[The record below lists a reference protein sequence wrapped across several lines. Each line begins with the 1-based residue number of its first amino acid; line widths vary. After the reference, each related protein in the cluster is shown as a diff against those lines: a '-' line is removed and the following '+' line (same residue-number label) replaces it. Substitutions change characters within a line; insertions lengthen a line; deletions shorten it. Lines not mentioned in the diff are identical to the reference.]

1 MGWFI
6 TINPSEYD
14 IINDFK
20 NLKTKSLKREINVSI
35 DDVVYIY
42 LTGDYRIFKYK
53 CKVSKVDLE
62 SMTLELIGGL
72 DSPLYSY
79 ERLSKHGFVI
89 SKEQDKILRET
100 KKYIDLVQK
109 LENAEELNPDE
120 HDGSYELVRET
131 INGYAN
137 MKNLDNVDYRDLN
150 LVYLMSVGTWKH
162 SIDVKKKSIDNSH
175 LPELEKERLKALID
189 KLWNQAQSGYY
200 TNKSNSKPCIGMFG
214 TGFYSFEGKT
224 DINSPRNFI
233 QMCIDIKDENDD
245 DIIFNRCKEV
255 LNIDFKGMKA
265 ASASMILH
273 CLKPMTFPV
282 FNSNMGSGN
291 IFSYLGIELKSKY
304 EIYTYIDNVQLVK
317 KFRDSY
323 FNIKNYRI
331 FDQLAYLINTDID
344 YLSVLSYLEKY
355 AGVAYSNPNNKDL
368 DATKK
373 AEYNKVKN
381 ESKKAVSQMKKM
393 VELCKQKFGLDYCEQ
408 IIWLDGSYTKTK
420 RYLWAQMKYKEYDK
434 CRESISISVEKPVG
448 AKHAKYRFVLELK
461 DWQANSNDLEKYHRH
476 LELPTAIDSK
486 LVFLLVSNELNE
498 AKVLDEDI
506 SVIREKVQ
514 NGTYQRVQR
523 ARVIEWFEDLT
534 NEEIE
539 QAMLEAVE
547 ELIPYYEYVIGK
559 KDFVKEDE
567 ISYNDTNTNINN
579 FDKNMILYGPPGTG
593 KTYNSVIYAV
603 AICDN
608 LLLDEVKKMPYEH
621 VLKRYN
627 ELKGTENRISFTTFH
642 QSYGYEEFIEGIKPK
657 MDDSGNDIS
666 YSIKDGIFK
675 SFCNIAGKDEKRRP
689 YVFVID
695 EINRGN
701 ISKIFGE
708 LITLIE
714 TTKRKNEKEAMA
726 AILPYSNK
734 LFSVPNNVYIIGT
747 MNTADRSIAL
757 LDTALRRRFQFEE
770 MMPDSQVL
778 IDIGANKIVENGYE
792 LDVAKM
798 LNCINQRIE
807 FLYDREHTIGHA
819 FFVGLKDEPTISKLS
834 SIFKKSII
842 PLLQEYFYEDYSKI
856 MMVLGDNGKMNDEH
870 KFILE
875 TTANINSIFRGD
887 ISQIDVPE
895 YLYKIQLEAFDN
907 IMSYIEIEG

>member
-1 MGWFI
+1 MKTNSLKSVIF
-6 TINPSEYD
+6 
-14 IINDFK
+14 
-20 NLKTKSLKREINVSI
+20 KTK
-35 DDVVYIY
+35 
-42 LTGDYRIFKYK
+42 
-53 CKVSKVDLE
+53 
-62 SMTLELIGGL
+62 
-72 DSPLYSY
+72 
-79 ERLSKHGFVI
+79 
-89 SKEQDKILRET
+89 
-100 KKYIDLVQK
+100 
-109 LENAEELNPDE
+109 
-120 HDGSYELVRET
+120 
-131 INGYAN
+131 
-137 MKNLDNVDYRDLN
+137 
-150 LVYLMSVGTWKH
+150 
-162 SIDVKKKSIDNSH
+162 
-175 LPELEKERLKALID
+175 
-189 KLWNQAQSGYY
+189 
-200 TNKSNSKPCIGMFG
+200 
-214 TGFYSFEGKT
+214 
-224 DINSPRNFI
+224 
-233 QMCIDIKDENDD
+233 
-245 DIIFNRCKEV
+245 
-255 LNIDFKGMKA
+255 
-265 ASASMILH
+265 
-273 CLKPMTFPV
+273 
-282 FNSNMGSGN
+282 
-291 IFSYLGIELKSKY
+291 
-304 EIYTYIDNVQLVK
+304 
-317 KFRDSY
+317 
-323 FNIKNYRI
+323 
-331 FDQLAYLINTDID
+331 ID
-344 YLSVLSYLEKY
+344 YLSVFSYLEKY
-355 AGVAYSNPNNKDL
+355 AGAAYSNPNNKDL

-373 AEYNKVKN
+373 AEYNKIKN

-393 VELCKQKFGLDYCEQ
+393 VELCKQKFGLDYCEP

-434 CRESISISVEKPVG
+434 YRESISISVEKPIG

-461 DWQANSNDLEKYHRH
+461 DLQANSEDLEKYHKH
-476 LELPTAIDSK
+476 LELPTTINSK

-498 AKVLDEDI
+498 AKILDEDI
-506 SVIREKVQ
+506 SIIREKVQ

-523 ARVIEWFEDLT
+523 ARVIEWSEDLT

-547 ELIPYYEYVIGK
+547 ELIPYYDYVIGK
-559 KDFVKEDE
+559 RDLLKEDE
-567 ISYNDTNTNINN
+567 LKYVVTNANINN

-608 LLLDEVKKMPYEH
+608 LLLEEVKKMPYES
-621 VLKRYN
+621 VIKRYN
-627 ELKGTENRISFTTFH
+627 ELKEKENRIAFITFH

-657 MDDSGNDIS
+657 IDDCGNDIS

-675 SFCNIAGKDEKRRP
+675 SFCNIADKDEKRRP
-689 YVFVID
+689 HVFVID

-714 TTKRKNEKEAMA
+714 TTKRKNAKEAME
-726 AILPYSNK
+726 AILPYSNN
-734 LFSVPNNVYIIGT
+734 LFSVPDNVYIIGT

-778 IDIGANKIVENGYE
+778 VDIGASKIVENGYE

-819 FFVGLKDEPTISKLS
+819 FFVGLKDDPTISKLS

-856 MMVLGDNGKMNDEH
+856 MMILGDNGKINDEH
-870 KFILE
+870 KFVLE
-875 TTANINSIFRGD
+875 TTANISSIFKGD